1 MKENITVPKLVIIG
15 DSAYDTHRFI
25 GEDGSHFF
33 KTNYGGA
40 GTYSSVPASLFY
52 RVGLVSNAGE
62 DFNGDKLKKFNI
74 DLRGFHTRKDEKT
87 SRFYNILKTR
97 DGQERE
103 IAAEY
108 NERLTATF
116 DDIPKEFLKAKYFY
130 ISTMLPKN
138 QKQIIEKLRNHNPNV
153 IIGVDT
159 FEEYANSDETRE
171 VFDLADIAF
180 VDKEFSNLI
189 QCKSKTKVIKLGKTG
204 CILLDREH
212 AQKFDATVI
221 ENVVDKT
228 GAGDCLNG
236 VFMNLIANG
245 YSNEVALK
253 KAIEIATLSIKD
265 FGILHIKDRIMTERD
280 EAR

>member
-1 MKENITVPKLVIIG
+1 MI
-15 DSAYDTHRFI
+15 
-25 GEDGSHFF
+25 
-33 KTNYGGA
+33 
-40 GTYSSVPASLFY
+40 
-52 RVGLVSNAGE
+52 
-62 DFNGDKLKKFNI
+62 
-74 DLRGFHTRKDEKT
+74 
-87 SRFYNILKTR
+87 
-97 DGQERE
+97 
-103 IAAEY
+103 
-108 NERLTATF
+108 
-116 DDIPKEFLKAKYFY
+116 
-130 ISTMLPKN
+130 
-138 QKQIIEKLRNHNPNV
+138 
-153 IIGVDT
+153 
-159 FEEYANSDETRE
+159 ETRE

>member
-1 MKENITVPKLVIIG
+1 M
-15 DSAYDTHRFI
+15 
-25 GEDGSHFF
+25 
-33 KTNYGGA
+33 
-40 GTYSSVPASLFY
+40 
-52 RVGLVSNAGE
+52 
-62 DFNGDKLKKFNI
+62 
-74 DLRGFHTRKDEKT
+74 
-87 SRFYNILKTR
+87 KTR

>member
-15 DSAYDTHRFI
+15 DSAYDTNRFI

-33 KTNYGGA
+33 KTIYGGA

-62 DFNGDKLKKFNI
+62 DFNVDKLKKFNI
-74 DLRGFHTRKDEKT
+74 DLRGFHTRKDEET